1 MLGVEYLHQKKQ
13 EYSTTN
19 LLTTFFVVLCADI
32 RVDDMILLGIEYLHQ
47 KKLEHSTTNLLTTFC
62 VVVCAFVGV
71 DDMIL
76 LGTEYLHEKARIFI
90 ASYSTTIH

>member
-1 MLGVEYLHQKKQ
+1 M
-13 EYSTTN
+13 
-19 LLTTFFVVLCADI
+19 LCADI